1 VRRPV
6 ISGQFLIEKV
16 AIPLTKWDKHYSC
29 QSHCPLPLGSAIG
42 IRAVTPGRRLCMQD
56 KLPVLAHSAL
66 RAFGFAIG
74 TCFMVFFG
82 ALWAGLSLAVLHRLN
97 SLTVALLLFAIAAL
111 ALPAVAV
118 MRKTAAQ
125 ARATENSAA
134 RRNAKRGF
142 LIVSATEWLAIMA
155 VFFVL
160 RAFHQ
165 DAIAPAIMVVV
176 GLHFFQM
183 GRLFKNQWHYA
194 TGSVLLLWVV
204 SYCWKLGPQNPVGA
218 LGTGLILW
226 LSGAASLRFSLQYAK
241 RSSAPDAYAAAGGY
255 R

>member
-1 VRRPV
+1 
-6 ISGQFLIEKV
+6 
-16 AIPLTKWDKHYSC
+16 
-29 QSHCPLPLGSAIG
+29 
-42 IRAVTPGRRLCMQD
+42 MQD
-56 KLPVLAHSAL
+56 KLPVLTHSAL

-82 ALWAGLSLAVLHRLN
+82 ALWTVLSLAVLHRLN
-97 SLTVALLLFAIAAL
+97 SLPVALLLFAIVAL

-125 ARATENSAA
+125 ARATENSGA

-160 RAFHQ
+160 RAFHRQ

-226 LSGAASLRFSLQYAK
+226 LSGAVSLRFSLQYAK
-241 RSSAPDAYAAAGGY
+241 RSPAPDANAAAGY
-255 R
+255 H